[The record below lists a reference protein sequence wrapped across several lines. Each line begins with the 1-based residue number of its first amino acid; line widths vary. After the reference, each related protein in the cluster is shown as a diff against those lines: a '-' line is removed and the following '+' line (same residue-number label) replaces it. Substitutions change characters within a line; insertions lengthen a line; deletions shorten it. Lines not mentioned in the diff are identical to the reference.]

1 MFVRS
6 FVRLPIHAIVAN
18 CFSVSQRHQVVEVV
32 TKLNMCVSCIIAL
45 LWLCFATLLIIC
57 VCIIITVAH
66 SIAELWLFIM
76 SHPYSIQQYYYSVK
90 LHLRHKQTNGER
102 DLSVCLY
109 VCPLRLSW
117 VSILWMVEARC
128 FIEILRAEVKNRDQP
143 IITHE
148 IWSVYYQENHYNIA
162 TRCHILKLKW
172 TKFDSLGR
180 VTVSLSLSVCVVDGV

>member
-128 FIEILRAEVKNRDQP
+128 FIEILRAEVKKTGINQ
-143 IITHE
+143 
-148 IWSVYYQENHYNIA
+148 
-162 TRCHILKLKW
+162 
-172 TKFDSLGR
+172 
-180 VTVSLSLSVCVVDGV
+180 